1 MEGIDDLIFV
11 ILSILVICSILVDC
25 LGIHLLYVEIQ
36 TSVQNILLINLSFV
50 EVLLLVTMTARYSIS
65 GTMYGGIGY
74 KKENVVIKVLS
85 LIFAYCYSVWTLT
98 IIGMAIDRVFGVYW
112 PFRRH
117 AMATKKFFTRIV
129 IAAWSSALIISIFYV
144 IFPSKYA
151 IIWISHDAIL
161 LAAIFVSYSLVL
173 KKLVKRNEL
182 ERGMSQ
188 SRASHQRNIFRS
200 NAKFFKVCG
209 IILLQ
214 YVLLQ
219 VIPNIIE
226 YTSSW
231 SRNLAAH
238 IITFMQASSFL
249 VSPLVYIFL
258 LPNIRALLVRKI
270 RRLLKCCRNQEDAE
284 NPVPQV
290 AYVRE
295 ANIVTITRM

>member
-1 MEGIDDLIFV
+1 MIMF
-11 ILSILVICSILVDC
+11 SR
-25 LGIHLLYVEIQ
+25 
-36 TSVQNILLINLSFV
+36 N
-50 EVLLLVTMTARYSIS
+50 SIS

-74 KKENVVIKVLS
+74 KNENVAIRVLG

-98 IIGMAIDRVFGVYW
+98 VIGMAIDRVFGVYW

-144 IFPSKYA
+144 IFPSDYA

-161 LAAIFVSYSLVL
+161 LAVIFVSYSLVL
-173 KKLVKRNEL
+173 RKLVKRNKL
-182 ERGMSQ
+182 ESGIRQ
-188 SRASHQRNIFRS
+188 SRVSHQRNIFRS
-200 NAKFFKVCG
+200 NVKFFKVCG

-214 YVLLQ
+214 YILLQ
-219 VIPNIIE
+219 IIPNIIE
-226 YTSSW
+226 FTSFGSH
-231 SRNLAAH
+231 LANQ

-258 LPNIRALLVRKI
+258 LPNIRALLARKI
-270 RRLLKCCRNQEDAE
+270 RRLLKCCRNQEDTE

-290 AYVRE
+290 AYVGE
-295 ANIVTITRM
+295 ANIVSITRM